1 MVVRGPTVSLRYLV
15 PGDAPALFELASDPE
30 VTRFFSWGP
39 YRDESEPRAFIERL
53 AREREAGER
62 LELGIVTNDGDR
74 PIGLTGY
81 SDFARRDRRAT
92 LGTWLGRE
100 HWGSGVNNESKA
112 LVLSLGFR
120 HLGLHRVTAL
130 ASPDNR
136 RSLRALERIGFWTEG
151 TLRDWHFHGGEP
163 RDVAILRMLRERFES
178 SDLASVAYELEGEL
192 PEAFVVSAPSGSSEP
207 PG

>member
-30 VTRFFSWGP
+30 VTQFFSWGP

-53 AREREAGER
+53 TRQRDAGEQ
-62 LELGIVTNDGDR
+62 LELGIVSNETDR
-74 PIGLTGY
+74 PLGLTGF
-81 SDFARRDRRAT
+81 SDFSHRDRRAT

-100 HWGSGVNNESKA
+100 HWGSGANTESKA

-151 TLRDWHFHGGEP
+151 TLRDWHFHRGEP
-163 RDVAILRMLRERFES
+163 RNVAILRMLRDRFEA
-178 SDLASVAYELEGEL
+178 SDVAKVPYELEGE
-192 PEAFVVSAPSGSSEP
+192 PPPQFVVSAPSGST
-207 PG
+207 

>member
-15 PGDAPALFELASDPE
+15 PDDAPALFDLARDPE
-30 VTRFFSWGP
+30 VTKFFSWGP

-53 AREREAGER
+53 ASERESGER
-62 LELGIVTNDGDR
+62 LELGIVTNEGDR

-81 SDFARRDRRAT
+81 SEFSRRDRRAT

-100 HWGSGVNNESKA
+100 HWGSGANTESKA

-151 TLRDWHFHGGEP
+151 TLRDWHFHEGEP
-163 RDVAILRMLRERFES
+163 RDVAILRMLRDRFDG
-178 SDLASVAYELEGEL
+178 SDLAKVPYTLGGE
-192 PEAFVVSAPSGSSEP
+192 PPPAFVVTAPSGTSAP

>member
-15 PGDAPALFELASDPE
+15 PGDAPALFELARDPE

-53 AREREAGER
+53 EREREAGER
-62 LELGIVTNDGDR
+62 LELGIVANEGDR
-74 PIGLTGY
+74 PIGLTGF
-81 SDFARRDRRAT
+81 SEFARRDRRAT
-92 LGTWLGRE
+92 LGTWLGRD
-100 HWGSGVNNESKA
+100 HWGSGVNTESKA

-130 ASPDNR
+130 ASPENR

-151 TLRDWHFHGGEP
+151 TLRDFHLHEEGP
-163 RDVAILRMLRERFES
+163 RDVAILRMLRDRFES
-178 SDLASVAYELEGEL
+178 GDLAKVPYEIEGE
-192 PEAFVVSAPSGSSEP
+192 PPPAFVVSAPSGSSEP

>member
-53 AREREAGER
+53 RDQREAGER
-62 LELGIVTNDGDR
+62 LELAIVLNDGDR

-81 SDFARRDRRAT
+81 SDFVMRDRRAT

-100 HWGSGVNNESKA
+100 HWGSGANTESKA

-120 HLGLHRVTAL
+120 HLSLHRVTAL
-130 ASPDNR
+130 ASPENK

-151 TLRDWHFHGGEP
+151 TLRDWHFHDGRP
-163 RDVAILRMLRERFES
+163 RDVAILRMLRDRFEG
-178 SDLASVAYELEGEL
+178 SDLARVPYELEGE
-192 PEAFVVSAPSGSSEP
+192 PPPAFVVTAPSGTSGP